1 MAIFPQ
7 NSILQYA
14 RSYLINNVD
23 EKIRRVWLTENEC
36 ILMLHE
42 GKVVTRVQI
51 TNRTRAHCQ
60 NLRLSW
66 LCDFFFMYI
75 INK

>member
-36 ILMLHE
+36 ILM
-42 GKVVTRVQI
+42 
-51 TNRTRAHCQ
+51 
-60 NLRLSW
+60 
-66 LCDFFFMYI
+66 
-75 INK
+75 